1 MLHEWGQRFR
11 NISIILLLSL
21 IVFLVT
27 SPPAQALKQPIFSL
41 PTNQKVVALTFDGT
55 FSRGS
60 TDDIVRILNEES
72 VTATFFLSGIFLDNF
87 PDDARF
93 FKNNCFA
100 LGNHS
105 NTHPDFTTLTD
116 AQIKTEV
123 AEAERK
129 ALNVTG
135 VDTKPFFRLPFGAF
149 NDRVITVVTQTGYN
163 KIMQWDIDTIDWRE
177 NTTKQDIINRVERGL
192 KPGSV
197 VLMHVAGFHTA
208 EALLEVIHF
217 IKSKGYTF
225 TDMPRFY
232 GIPQPQQHVP
242 GLIDVLCFNWY
253 FEPIRVLT
261 AKGIISGYTDKTFRP
276 LLPISRAE
284 FTKLV
289 VKSQNIPVATAFTGR
304 FPDVPKSHWAWPYIE
319 AAAQRGLI
327 EGRPSGLFAPDEPVQ
342 RQEAAKI
349 IVLAKNYTID
359 TSGKQF
365 ADVPMSLW
373 SFPFVMTARK
383 NGVITG
389 YSDGTFKPLDAAKR
403 AEVAAIIQP
412 VTP

>member
-1 MLHEWGQRFR
+1 M
-11 NISIILLLSL
+11 SL
-21 IVFLVT
+21 
-27 SPPAQALKQPIFSL
+27 PAQAQKQPIFSL

-60 TDDIVRILNEES
+60 IDDIVRILNEQS
-72 VTATFFLSGIFLDNF
+72 VTATFFLAGTFLDNF

-93 FKNNCFA
+93 IKNNCFA

-105 NTHPDFTTLTD
+105 NTHPDFTTITD
-116 AQIKTEV
+116 TQIRNEV
-123 AEAERK
+123 NEAERK

-135 VDTKPFFRLPFGAF
+135 IDTKPFFRLPYGAY
-149 NDRVITVVTQTGYN
+149 NDRVINTVSQTGYN
-163 KIMQWDIDTIDWRE
+163 RIMQWDIDTIDWRE
-177 NTTKQDIINRVERGL
+177 NTTRQDIINRVQRGL
-192 KPGSV
+192 KPGSI

-208 EALLEVIHF
+208 EALPEVIRF
-217 IKSKGYTF
+217 IKGQGYTF

-232 GIPQPQQHVP
+232 GIAQPQQHVP
-242 GLIDVLCFNWY
+242 GLNDVLCFNWY
-253 FEPIRVLT
+253 FEPIGVLA
-261 AKGIISGYTDKTFRP
+261 AKGIVSGYTDKTFKP

-289 VKSQNIPVATAFTGR
+289 VTSQNIPVATTFTGR
-304 FPDVPKSHWAWPYIE
+304 FPDVPQSHWAWPYIE

-327 EGRPSGLFAPDEPVQ
+327 EGRPNGRFAPDESVQ

-349 IVLAKNYTID
+349 IVLAKNYPIN
-359 TSGKQF
+359 TSGQQF
-365 ADVPMSLW
+365 SDVPMSLW
-373 SFPFVMTARK
+373 SFPYVMTARN

-389 YSDGTFKPLDAAKR
+389 YFDGTFKPFDAAKR
-403 AEVAAIIQP
+403 AEAAAIIQR